1 MKEFLFL
8 FHSTVGVIQTRKAL
22 QAAGMTF
29 RVSDIP
35 VIYAAAAGY
44 AFAGSLSP
52 GEEIRWVILGKPKR
66 YIASR
71 AATGSARLVTPMQKR
86 QPGNKS
92 LNIPTG

>member
-35 VIYAAAAGY
+35 RDLRGGCGLCIW
-44 AFAGSLSP
+44 LTCPP
-52 GEEIRWVILGKPKR
+52 GEEIQWVI
-66 YIASR
+66 R
-71 AATGSARLVTPMQKR
+71 ANRSDILPAGQRLAVRGALRCRSVNQAIR
-86 QPGNKS
+86 S